1 MQLCQFKISVC
12 DTRYDYN
19 LMGISFDS
27 MKFPIEDAAY
37 SLTYRDQ
44 DRINLPLLKTY
55 VVSLS

>member
-44 DRINLPLLKTY
+44 DRINLAAAQDL
-55 VVSLS
+55 